1 MLLPEKRRPLLKKLI
16 NSSGIIRTIE
26 AHNAI
31 SASVVESFN
40 QSDKN
45 FHALWISSLTETAS
59 RGYADNEYLNM
70 PSRMQTLTEV
80 MSQSSLPIIFDADSG
95 SFNEHLA
102 RTVTQL
108 ENQGVSAIVLEDK
121 EGFKV
126 NSLTEHD
133 NPQHQ
138 ISTEAFC
145 QKIKTVCQTR
155 RSDDFLMVARIETY
169 TLGGKTADAIK
180 RAQAYVQAGADIIM
194 IHSKENTPDQVKDFA
209 QNYQEKAPLMI
220 VPSTYFKYS
229 EDEAQKDGF
238 KIVIYANHLLR
249 AAHKAMIKCAEGIL
263 KNGSAEKIHP
273 ELSSVKD
280 MLNLVK

>member
-1 MLLPEKRRPLLKKLI
+1 MLLPESRRPLLKKLI

-31 SASVVESFN
+31 SASVVESFH
-40 QSDKN
+40 QSERSFN
-45 FHALWISSLTETAS
+45 AIWISSLTETTS
-59 RGYADNEYLNM
+59 RGYSDNEYLNM

-80 MSQSSLPIIFDADSG
+80 MSQTSLPIIFDADSG
-95 SFNEHLA
+95 SFNEHLV

-121 EGFKV
+121 DGFKV
-126 NSLTEHD
+126 NSLTEND
-133 NPQHQ
+133 NPQRQ
-138 ISTEAFC
+138 ISIEAFC
-145 QKIKTVCQTR
+145 EKIKTVCKAR
-155 RSDDFLMVARIETY
+155 RSHDFLMVARIETY

-180 RAQAYVQAGADIIM
+180 RAQAYAKAGADIIM

-209 QNYQEKAPLMI
+209 QNYHEKVPLMI
-220 VPSTYFKYS
+220 VPSTYYKYS
-229 EDEAQKDGF
+229 EDEALKDGF

-249 AAHKAMIKCAEGIL
+249 AAHKAMIKCAKSIL
-263 KNGSAEKIHP
+263 EDGNAENIHS
-273 ELSSVKD
+273 ELSSVRD